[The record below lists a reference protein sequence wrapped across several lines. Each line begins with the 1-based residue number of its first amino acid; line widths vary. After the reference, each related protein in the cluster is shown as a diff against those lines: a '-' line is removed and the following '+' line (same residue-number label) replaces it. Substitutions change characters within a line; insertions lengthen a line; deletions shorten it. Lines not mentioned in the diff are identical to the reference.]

1 LGGGTAVRRQFT
13 IELCVD
19 YADKEKNALIQ
30 KACQRAAR
38 ELNATAILIE
48 DGMKTRVAI
57 YSDDLAD
64 GRQPVALMD
73 DTDLDL
79 GVSEELLK
87 EFRET
92 K

>member
-1 LGGGTAVRRQFT
+1 MRCQFT
-13 IELCVD
+13 IELRVD
-19 YADKEKNALIQ
+19 YADKEKNASIQ
-30 KACQRAAR
+30 KACRRAAR
-38 ELNATAILIE
+38 ELYATAILIE

-57 YSDDLAD
+57 YSDDLAN

-73 DTDLDL
+73 DGDLDA

-87 EFRET
+87 AFRET